1 MEIGVNIGGK
11 LVFSLESGKFIV
23 QKINGRGECERAEW
37 ISDGEVVLLYDYY
50 ITRKNEKKP
59 IF

>member
-1 MEIGVNIGGK
+1 MEIKINNGGK
-11 LVFSLESGKFIV
+11 LESGKLIV
-23 QKINGRGECERAEW
+23 QKINSRNEVERAEW
-37 ISDGEVVLLYDYY
+37 IKSEEVVLLYDYY